1 MPLLISKVSPAHI
14 LNGLLTT
21 LRRPVAE
28 NDVVLQRERGQALL
42 RVVICL
48 ATEAYLVY
56 LNYPQ
61 DFTAGPPLW
70 FLVVTSYAAF
80 SILLAI
86 SISRSSLSY
95 AGRRYLANIADAAAI
110 TFALSSTGENGV
122 PLFALY
128 LWITLGSGFRFGIPA
143 LTVSTIL
150 SVIGFG
156 VAVVLSQPLQ
166 ESLLFSAGVLL
177 LLVIVPMGAAQFLR
191 RLKLNKE
198 PEYLPH
204 QNVKTE
210 DSRVPRSLRYWKLN
224 MPPFISKTQT
234 ASEGTQTTAEGK
246 LSDARQDILIR
257 ERGQAMVRI
266 GVCILLTIYL
276 LVMSQ
281 VSPSDGKKVVF
292 GLAFIVTYTVFSIVL
307 ATWVYR
313 ARRSLPWRR
322 YAANI
327 GDVVTISSLMIAAGE
342 SGTPLFVLYLW
353 VTFGNG
359 FRFGIPALVVSSALS
374 VVGFTAVVMLTSVW
388 KEHPSLAVAVFLS
401 LILLPLYTGHLL
413 KMLNSALLRANEASA
428 AKSQFLARMSH
439 ELRTPL
445 NGILG
450 SVDLLRGSRRLS
462 PEEQSLLSVIED
474 SVNVSLGQ
482 INNVLDFSK
491 LEAGKLTLERSDL
504 DLHALVNGVAQMVRP
519 AASQKGLRF
528 LVRFASDVPYQIKS
542 DAHHLRAVLLN
553 LTSNAVKFTEQGSVS
568 LDVIKK
574 EQRPDVTVL
583 RFEVLDT
590 GIGISPDSLTRIFD
604 SFTQEDTSTTRR
616 YGGTGLGTT
625 IAKQLVELMDG
636 KIGVQSIKGRGS
648 LFWFEIPVETQSSD
662 LSKEVNAAVGRV
674 VFLSKDMTLTT
685 NARQILS
692 QQIVITASEEEAVS
706 LLERALRLG
715 NAIYLLLVDEIVSL
729 ASSGSNGCVSLC
741 EKANAANVPVVLI
754 SDNPPTVEKLR
765 EWGYSSVLPRDL
777 PTTNLYTLLHASP
790 FWRTD
795 INSKVSTI
803 PPWLWQDRDE
813 NERARIL
820 VADDNRTNLLI
831 TRKILERA
839 GYEVET
845 VESGEDALDQLYIGG
860 FRLAILDMHMP
871 GLDGPTLL
879 QQYRAN
885 RPKSKLPVIILTAN
899 ASISAKTVS
908 ADAGADAYLSKPAGA
923 SQLLLEVRRLLNAT
937 EVEVIPWD
945 ASRKQGKKQ
954 PPAPSHEEVIDLSV
968 LAELDRLYQEPK
980 ALAAVIKEYER
991 EGERMLA
998 RISSAC
1004 KTANHP
1010 SYSDAVHCLKS
1021 NAANVGARR
1030 LMATCREAGAAG
1042 IVKFMQE
1049 RDVLFLNL
1057 QEAFDQSLKAL
1068 KEAALI
1074 HKEEG
1079 S

>member
-1 MPLLISKVSPAHI
+1 MPLLKKTSIAHV
-14 LNGLLTT
+14 LTEWLT
-21 LRRPVAE
+21 ALRRPVAE
-28 NDVVLQRERGQALL
+28 NDVILQRERGQALL

-56 LNYPQ
+56 FNYPQ
-61 DFTAGPPLW
+61 GFAAGAPLW
-70 FLVVTSYAAF
+70 FLVVMSYAAF
-80 SILLAI
+80 SVLLAA

-95 AGRRYLANIADAAAI
+95 AGRRYLANVADAAAI
-110 TFALSSTGENGV
+110 TFALSSTGENGI

-128 LWITLGSGFRFGIPA
+128 LWITLGNGFRFGIPA

-150 SVIGFG
+150 SVVGFG
-156 VAVVLSQPLQ
+156 VAVALSEPLQ

-177 LLVIVPMGAAQFLR
+177 LLIMAPIGAAQFLR
-191 RLKLNKE
+191 RLQLNQE
-198 PEYLPH
+198 LEYLP
-204 QNVKTE
+204 QTATTVE
-210 DSRVPRSLRYWKLN
+210 SRAPRSLRYWKPK
-224 MPPFISKTQT
+224 MTSFISKRQT
-234 ASEGTQTTAEGK
+234 VSEEKQTVSEGH
-246 LSDARQDILIR
+246 LSDARQDVLVR

-266 GVCILLTIYL
+266 AVCILLTIYL
-276 LVMSQ
+276 LIMSQ
-281 VSPSDGKKVVF
+281 VTPSGRENVF
-292 GLAFIVTYTVFSIVL
+292 GLAFIATYTILSVVL
-307 ATWVYR
+307 AAWVYR
-313 ARRSLPWRR
+313 ARTSLAWRR

-327 GDVVTISSLMIAAGE
+327 GDVVTISSLMVAAGE
-342 SGTPLFVLYLW
+342 NGTPLFVLYLW

-374 VVGFTAVVMLTSVW
+374 VVGFTAVVVLTSVW
-388 KEHPSLAVAVFLS
+388 QEHPSLAAAVYLS

-413 KMLNSALLRANEASA
+413 KMLNSALLKANEASA

-450 SVDLLRGSRRLS
+450 SVELLRGSRRFS

-528 LVRFASDVPYQIKS
+528 LVRFAPDVPYLLKG

-568 LDVIKK
+568 VDVIKK

-583 RFEVLDT
+583 RFEILDT
-590 GIGISPDSLTRIFD
+590 GIGISPDSLIRIFD

-636 KIGVQSIKGRGS
+636 RIGVQSIKGRGS
-648 LFWFEIPVETQSSD
+648 LFWFEIPAETQSSD
-662 LSKEVNAAVGRV
+662 LSKEAQAAVGRV
-674 VFLSKDMTLTT
+674 VLLSKDVALVTS
-685 NARQILS
+685 ASQILP
-692 QQIVITASEEEAVS
+692 QQILNTSSEEEAVS
-706 LLERALRLG
+706 LLARALRLG
-715 NAIYLLLVDEIVSL
+715 NAIYILLVDEIVGLVSG
-729 ASSGSNGCVSLC
+729 GSNGCVSLC

-754 SDNPPTVEKLR
+754 SDNPPAVEKLR
-765 EWGYSSVLPRDL
+765 EWGYSAVLPRHL
-777 PTTNLYTLLHASP
+777 PAANLYTLLHASP

-795 INSKVSTI
+795 KNSKVATI

-813 NERARIL
+813 NEHARIL

-845 VESGEDALDQLYIGG
+845 VESGNDALDQLYAGG

-871 GLDGPTLL
+871 GLDGPSVL
-879 QQYRAN
+879 QQYRAH

-899 ASISAKTVS
+899 ASIAAQTVS

-945 ASRKQGKKQ
+945 ASRKYNKQ
-954 PPAPSHEEVIDLSV
+954 PPVGSHEEVIDLSV

-991 EGERMLA
+991 EGGGVLA

-1010 SYSDAVHCLKS
+1010 SYSDAVHSLKS

-1030 LMATCREAGAAG
+1030 LMAICQEAAAVG
-1042 IVKFMQE
+1042 IVEFMQE

-1068 KEAALI
+1068 KEATLI

-1079 S
+1079 G